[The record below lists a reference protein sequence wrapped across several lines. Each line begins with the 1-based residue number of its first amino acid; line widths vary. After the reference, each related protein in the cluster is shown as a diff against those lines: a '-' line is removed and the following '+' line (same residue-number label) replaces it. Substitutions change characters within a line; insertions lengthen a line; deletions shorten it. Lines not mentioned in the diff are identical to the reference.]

1 MMTAII
7 LLKGDNMIFEIPII
21 ETERLILRPHTVD
34 DAKSVFEW
42 TGDERVTEY
51 MSYPCH
57 KNIEVTREWL
67 KSLVNLENEYTWG
80 FVRKSDGMLIGSGGI
95 RFRVDE
101 NVWSFGYNLRFDC
114 WGNGYATEASKRM
127 IEYVIAE
134 HNASE
139 FVAEH
144 AVDNPASGRVI
155 VKCGLVFD
163 SYSEYKKLD
172 GSKTFKC
179 RVYRMKLD

>member
-1 MMTAII
+1 
-7 LLKGDNMIFEIPII
+7 MIFEIPTI
-21 ETERLILRPHTVD
+21 ETERLILRPLTVD
-34 DAKSVFEW
+34 DAEAVFEW
-42 TGDERVTEY
+42 TGDERVAEY
-51 MSYPCH
+51 MIYPCH
-57 KNIEVTREWL
+57 KDIEITKEWL
-67 KSLVNLENEYTWG
+67 NSLDSLENEYTWG
-80 FVRKSDGMLIGSGGI
+80 FVRKSDGKLIGTGCI
-95 RFRVDE
+95 RFRADE
-101 NVWSFGYNLRFDC
+101 KVWSFGYNLRFDC

-139 FVAEH
+139 FDAEH

-172 GSKTFKC
+172 GSKTFKSK
-179 RVYRMKLD
+179 VYRMKLE